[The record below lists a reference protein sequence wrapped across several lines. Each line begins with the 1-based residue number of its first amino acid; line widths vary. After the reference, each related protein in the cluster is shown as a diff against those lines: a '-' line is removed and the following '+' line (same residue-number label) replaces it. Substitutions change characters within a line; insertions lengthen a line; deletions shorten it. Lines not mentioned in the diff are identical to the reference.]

1 MFTLRNWC
9 LFGGGAV
16 LGAALMVRLVWPSA
30 TVPDRTATPAPPVHE
45 SSGPPVANGSLPA
58 DMTIVGELPAL
69 PPPALPGPDSW
80 DDAATLAQ
88 IAEERA
94 DPDPLTV
101 RRLAAHL
108 QHASPAVR
116 AAAREALRVTGDP
129 AALPDLQRALE
140 AATEAEEAVELA
152 DLIAYL
158 RLPSYTELRDRD
170 PWLRNPG
177 AQRARMAAG
186 LPVKTAPSS
195 TTAPHT
201 ASLDALAALRAEN
214 ERLRAENERLRARVG
229 LAGTP

>member
-1 MFTLRNWC
+1 MLTLRNWC

-30 TVPDRTATPAPPVHE
+30 TVPDKTSTPAPPVHE
-45 SSGPPVANGSLPA
+45 SSGPPVANGSPPA
-58 DMTIVGELPAL
+58 DVTIVRGLPTF
-69 PPPALPGPDSW
+69 PPPALLGPDAR

-88 IAEERA
+88 IAEELT

-116 AAAREALRVTGDP
+116 AAARAAVRVTGDP

-140 AATEAEEAVELA
+140 TATEADEAVELA

-177 AQRARMAAG
+177 AQRARVAAG
-186 LPVKTAPSS
+186 VPVKSAPSP
-195 TTAPHT
+195 TTATGT
-201 ASLDALAALRAEN
+201 ASPDALAALRAEN
-214 ERLRAENERLRARVG
+214 EQLRMENERLRARVG